1 MMERIRN
8 FLKNPF
14 AVGLSAYL
22 CVFCIGVQTKNL
34 QHNEILLTGLVS
46 VCISSLWLI
55 NVNGAVRNFRCKAA
69 YIIGASLGAMSA
81 IPFYGFRA
89 EASISSL
96 TGTCRINM
104 ASREATP
111 WRLWS

>member
-1 MMERIRN
+1 MNYMRA

-34 QHNEILLTGLVS
+34 QHNEILMTGLVS
-46 VCISSLWLI
+46 VCISTLWLI
-55 NVNGAVRNFRCKAA
+55 NVNGAVRNIACKAA

-81 IPFYGFRA
+81 IPFYSWLSG
-89 EASISSL
+89 
-96 TGTCRINM
+96 
-104 ASREATP
+104 
-111 WRLWS
+111 